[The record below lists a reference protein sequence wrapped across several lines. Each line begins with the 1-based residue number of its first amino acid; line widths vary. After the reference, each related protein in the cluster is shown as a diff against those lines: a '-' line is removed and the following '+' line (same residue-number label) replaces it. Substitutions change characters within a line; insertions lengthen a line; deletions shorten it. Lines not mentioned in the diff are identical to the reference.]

1 MNILIIN
8 QPLNNRGDESAH
20 KGLIRAIVKN
30 IPEANVTVLFAGND
44 ESTRESVRQLS
55 VKSERVRY
63 VCFDLIIDKGRSY
76 VGTKALKYN
85 LPWLAK
91 LHPGIYLYL
100 KYFKKADYVV
110 CAPGGMCMGG
120 FMNWGHLSHLYYAKW
135 CNKPLAYYGRSLG
148 PFSDETPDKAL
159 FKKLSVNILKYF
171 NFLSIRDKKSE
182 HIADSLGI
190 NNYVSV
196 VDSAFLDAPKLE
208 IPLEIK
214 NQIGDKYFVFVP
226 NLLIWHPFY
235 RGKLSKEDVIQFY
248 CEAIDVLFAK
258 YPDSKAVMLPQKFN
272 CGTYYGDDIHLFRD
286 IAAAKNDNRIVVVND
301 KYSSD
306 IQQTIIAGSQ
316 LMVGARYHSVVF
328 ALNNATPFIA
338 LSYEHKISGLL
349 ETIGKTDC
357 MIDIETALFSH
368 EGRQTVLDQLSQKI
382 GSAKSDVIVKS
393 VCKKLAEDG
402 FKEFM
407 KRFLKIS

>member
-20 KGLIRAIVKN
+20 KGLVRAIVKN
-30 IPEANVTVLFAGND
+30 IPEANITVLFGSKN
-44 ESTRESVRQLS
+44 ESIKDSVRQFS
-55 VKSERVRY
+55 VKSKRVRY
-63 VCFDLIIDKGRSY
+63 VCFKPILGKGRHFAGMY
-76 VGTKALKYN
+76 ALKNN

-91 LHPGIYLYL
+91 LHPGINQYLQF
-100 KYFKKADYVV
+100 FKKADYVV

-120 FMNWGHLSHLYYAKW
+120 FMNWNHLLQLYYTKW
-135 CNKPLAYYGRSLG
+135 CNKPLAYYGRSFG
-148 PFSDETPDKAL
+148 PFSDETPEKAL

-171 NFLSIRDKKSE
+171 SFLSIRDKKTE
-182 HIADSLGI
+182 RIADSLGI

-196 VDSAFLDAPKLE
+196 VDSAFLDAPKVD
-208 IPLEIK
+208 IPQEIK
-214 NQIGDKYFVFVP
+214 KQIGNNYFVFVP

-235 RGKLSKEDVIQFY
+235 KGKITKEEIIQFY

-258 YPDSKAVMLPQKFN
+258 YPDSKAVLLPQTFN
-272 CGTYYGDDIHLFRD
+272 YGCYEGDDIHLFRE
-286 IAAAKNDNRIVVVND
+286 IAAAKNDNHLVVVDD

-306 IQQTIIAGSQ
+306 IQQTIIADAQ
-316 LMVGARYHSVVF
+316 LMVGSRYHSVVF

-357 MIDIETALFSH
+357 MIDIETALFSQ
-368 EGRQTVLDQLSQKI
+368 EGRRGVLRQLSEKI
-382 GSAKSDVIVKS
+382 ESAKSDTKARS

-402 FKEFM
+402 FNEFK
-407 KRFLKIS
+407 KRFLNM